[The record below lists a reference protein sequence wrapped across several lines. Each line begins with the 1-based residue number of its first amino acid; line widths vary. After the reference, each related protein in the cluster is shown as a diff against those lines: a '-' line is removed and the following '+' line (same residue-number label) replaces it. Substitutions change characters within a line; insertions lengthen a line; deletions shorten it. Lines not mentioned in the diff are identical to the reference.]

1 MKKLGGFVLILLGV
15 GLLGW
20 LGYNF
25 FIEMQP
31 VAEGRSPIPPLIFS
45 AALIGVGTKWAL
57 SKPKKQ

>member
-1 MKKLGGFVLILLGV
+1 
-15 GLLGW
+15 
-20 LGYNF
+20 
-25 FIEMQP
+25 MQP